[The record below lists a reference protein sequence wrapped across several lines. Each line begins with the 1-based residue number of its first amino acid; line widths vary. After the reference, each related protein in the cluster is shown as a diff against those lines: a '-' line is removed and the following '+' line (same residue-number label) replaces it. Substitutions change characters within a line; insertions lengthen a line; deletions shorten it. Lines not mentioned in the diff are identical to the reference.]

1 MMRQSTRRM
10 IVGMTPPG
18 SPRSRR
24 SLSSPRST
32 EDSLSRQ
39 SSRRSADK
47 MDKFKRVD
55 QERQR
60 LLDEMYTLPSWSREI
75 AWCCLIVISIT
86 ACFTAIIYGL
96 SFDLEVHRKANSE
109 NPHAHLFSS
118 ECWNTSLVLRLENKL
133 SLSMFWD
140 EFLERIDMNASSYGG
155 SDSTSWLLALFQ
167 SVALSLVLWQPLTI
181 YVVTWIKIWMFT
193 WNLPIE
199 FPGQCPCLIMRS
211 LGLSL
216 PRWPGR
222 CCCGSTD
229 ADKPSHDLASTES
242 PDMDSPDLPRSESIR
257 SKVVANTKRPRDI
270 LFFLAKDDMVVDDTE
285 ILYSDTEEPTESQAE
300 AGGTD
305 AILNTLG
312 TSDRT
317 AAGSPLLGI
326 ALETE

>member
-39 SSRRSADK
+39 SSRRSAAN

-60 LLDEMYTLPSWSREI
+60 LLDEMYKLPPWGREI
-75 AWCCLIVISIT
+75 AWCCLVVIAIT

-155 SDSTSWLLALFQ
+155 SDSMSWLIALVQ
-167 SVALSLVLWQPLTI
+167 SVALSLVLWQPLRI

-193 WNLPIE
+193 WNLE
-199 FPGQCPCLIMRS
+199 VKFPGKCLPLIR
-211 LGLSL
+211 
-216 PRWPGR
+216 R
-222 CCCGSTD
+222 CCCGPTNADELSEHQSK
-229 ADKPSHDLASTES
+229 DKPRRTNEIVVSSSSFSLSCGSDPQRSHDLASTDF
-242 PDMDSPDLPRSESIR
+242 PDMELPDLLRGVSIH
-257 SKVVANTKRPRDI
+257 SMVVANTKRPRDI
-270 LFFLAKDDMVVDDTE
+270 LSFLADDDMVVDDT
-285 ILYSDTEEPTESQAE
+285 QAADE
-300 AGGTD
+300 
-305 AILNTLG
+305 LH
-312 TSDRT
+312 
-317 AAGSPLLGI
+317 
-326 ALETE
+326 